1 MMNAVLTPFQTT
13 SKAGA
18 GWFMPPELTP
28 LFHTAVFAELSEEA
42 RLTYNHLHGL
52 YFHEQIIFFEQ
63 TIICPAL
70 AAVRK
75 SCPDAGLCASIDE
88 FISEEN
94 RHSVRF
100 HVLLQQTARDMYVE
114 SPRYF
119 IRNSRSEQAGLNWAV
134 THPRLFPMFL
144 WLILILE
151 ERAMHCSRVF
161 LTHEQD
167 LAAPF
172 FQVQRQHLA
181 DEVDHVQWDELVI
194 ETIWPSVP
202 QGLRR
207 LNVRAMDWML
217 REFIVAPKRAAVR
230 VLDALVGQHPDLQ
243 PLLPRLKTELRDLG
257 QTKAFQQSIFC
268 APVAPR
274 SERLMTPYP
283 EFDSFRSYWFHHER

>member
-1 MMNAVLTPFQTT
+1 MMNTVLTPFQTP
-13 SKAGA
+13 SKTGA

-28 LFHTAVFAELSEEA
+28 LFHTASFTELSKEA

-70 AAVRK
+70 TTVRK
-75 SCPDAGLCASIDE
+75 ACPDASLRASIGE

-94 RHSVRF
+94 RHSLRF
-100 HVLLQQTARDMYVE
+100 HQLLQQMAPEKYAH

-119 IRNSRSEQAGLNWAV
+119 IRNSRAELAGLNWAV

-161 LTHEQD
+161 LAHEQD

-194 ETIWPSVP
+194 ESIWPSVP
-202 QGLRR
+202 QWLRR
-207 LNVRAMDWML
+207 PNVRAMDWML

-230 VLDALVGQHPDLQ
+230 VLDALVALHPDLQ
-243 PLLPRLKTELRDLG
+243 PLLPRLKTELRELG
-257 QTKAFQQSIFC
+257 QTNEFQQSIFSPPI
-268 APVAPR
+268 ALR
-274 SERLMTPYP
+274 SERLMTPYS
-283 EFDSFRSYWFHHER
+283 EFDSFRSHWFHHER

>member
-1 MMNAVLTPFQTT
+1 MMTAVLTPVPKPPET
-13 SKAGA
+13 GA

-28 LFHTAVFAELSEEA
+28 LFYTAVFAELSEEA

-63 TIICPAL
+63 AIICPAL

-75 SCPDAGLCASIDE
+75 ICPDPGLRSDIDE
-88 FISEEN
+88 FIAEEN
-94 RHSVRF
+94 RHSARF
-100 HVLLQQTARDMYVE
+100 HQVLGQVALEMYAK

-119 IRNSRSEQAGLNWAV
+119 IRNSSMEIAGLNWAV

-161 LTHEQD
+161 LAHEQNV
-167 LAAPF
+167 AAPF

-181 DEVDHVQWDELVI
+181 DEVDHVRWDEQVI
-194 ETIWPSVP
+194 ESIWPSLP
-202 QGLRR
+202 LWLRR
-207 LNVRAMDWML
+207 LNVRMMDGML

-230 VLDALVGQHPDLQ
+230 VLDELASRHPDLQ
-243 PLLPRLKTELRDLG
+243 PLLPRLKTELRELG
-257 QTKAFQQSIFC
+257 QTRAFQQSIFC
-268 APVAPR
+268 PPVTPR
-274 SERLMTPYP
+274 SERLMANYA